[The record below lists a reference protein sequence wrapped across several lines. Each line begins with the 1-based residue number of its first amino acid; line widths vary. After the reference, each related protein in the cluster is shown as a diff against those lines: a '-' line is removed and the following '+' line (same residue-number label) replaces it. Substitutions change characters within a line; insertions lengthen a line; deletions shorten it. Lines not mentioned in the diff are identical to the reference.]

1 MAKTK
6 NKTKKN
12 KKNEQAVVE
21 AVADNQANGSA
32 EETKKK
38 KKYQRSV
45 GVRTAGDV
53 AKFLVLNAKKFRGS
67 YEGDALYTIRVD
79 HEDKSFLDD
88 LLDRLEPKK

>member
-6 NKTKKN
+6 SKN
-12 KKNEQAVVE
+12 KGKKHEQAVVE
-21 AVADNQANGSA
+21 AVADNHDTAT
-32 EETKKK
+32 ETKKK

-79 HEDKSFLDD
+79 HEDKGFLDE